1 MTDITA
7 LRATTWF
14 TLLTAAGLAA
24 AAPPAAAPPAAAPSA
39 AAPAMHA
46 YRALAL
52 NADGTRLAAI
62 ESDDAPGN
70 LKKIPPVL
78 VLRDTVSG
86 RVVASYAAFGACAD
100 CQLDA
105 PAWSP
110 DQQALAFIGADRKA
124 GSATLFVLRDGKI
137 TALTTVKGV
146 ANSARWSRDG
156 RQIAMLATVGAKKL
170 TGAVEAGAAQVGE
183 IGTAEDEQR
192 IGVVPAQGGAFRLVS
207 PPDTFVYEY
216 DWTPDGKGFVVT
228 SAKGN
233 GDNNWWVAT
242 LGHVDAAS
250 GKLRILAAPKMQMN
264 RPRVA
269 PDGATVAFI
278 GGLMSDF
285 GSVGGDVYTV
295 PLGAHAAH
303 APGAAPVDV
312 TPGYQGTFT
321 GIAWRGQAIY
331 ASVLAGSD
339 SAVVAVDPQART
351 ARTLWSGAVTASASG
366 EGHVVFSADARFAAS
381 VHEDF
386 VTAPRIV
393 AGALPALQA
402 ITHDNDGFGAQV
414 SARSVGWTNDGYAV
428 QGWLVGPRMLD
439 PAKKYPMIVQVHGGP
454 SAAATPRFVAGGAS
468 VSTLRD
474 LTSNGYFVFM
484 PNPRGSFGQGA
495 AFGAANRRD
504 FGGGDW
510 RDILAGVDRVLQVAP
525 VDGARLGL
533 FGHSYGGFMTMW
545 GVTHSDRFKAAVAGA
560 GIANW
565 ISYYGQNGI
574 DQWMVPFFGATA
586 YDDPAVY
593 RAASPIES
601 IKAARTPT
609 FIYVGERDVECP
621 PAQSVEFWHG
631 LRAMG
636 TPVSLVIYDGEG
648 HALRQPEH
656 QNDLRKRMV
665 GWFDKYLK

>member
-1 MTDITA
+1 MTDLKA
-7 LRATTWF
+7 LRATTLF
-14 TLLTAAGLAA
+14 AALLTAGAALAA
-24 AAPPAAAPPAAAPSA
+24 PQP
-39 AAPAMHA
+39 MHT

-52 NADGTRLAAI
+52 TADGSRLAAI

-70 LKKIPPVL
+70 ARKIPPKL
-78 VLRDTVSG
+78 VLRDAVSG
-86 RVVASYAAFGACAD
+86 KVLASYDAFAGCAD

-110 DQQALAFIGADRKA
+110 DQQALAFIGADHKA
-124 GSATLFVLRDGKI
+124 GTATVYVLKSGKV
-137 TALTTVKGV
+137 TALTTIKGV
-146 ANSARWSRDG
+146 ANTARWSGDG
-156 RQIAMLATVGAKKL
+156 RRVALLATVGAKKL

-183 IGTAEDEQR
+183 IGVEEDEQR
-192 IGVVPAQGGAFRLVS
+192 IGIVPAQGGALQLVS

-250 GKLRILAAPKMQMN
+250 GVLRILAAPKMQMN
-264 RPRVA
+264 RPRVS

-285 GSVGGDVYTV
+285 GSVGGDIFTV
-295 PLGAHAAH
+295 PLSG
-303 APGAAPVDV
+303 GTPVNV
-312 TPGYQGTFT
+312 TPGYQGSFN
-321 GIAWRGQAIY
+321 GIAWRGRDIF
-331 ASVLAGSD
+331 ASVLAGSAAA
-339 SAVVAVDPQART
+339 AVVVDPRART
-351 ARTLWSGAVTASASG
+351 ARTAWSGPVTASGSG
-366 EGHVVFSADARFAAS
+366 DGRFVYSADGTFAAS

-393 AGALPALQA
+393 AGRLPALQP
-402 ITHDNDGFGAQV
+402 ITTDNDAFTAQV
-414 SARSVGWTNDGYAV
+414 SARSVSWTNEGYTV
-428 QGWLVGPRMLD
+428 QGWLVGPRDID
-439 PAKKYPMIVQVHGGP
+439 PSKKYPMIVQVHGGP
-454 SAAATPRFVAGGAS
+454 AAAATPRYVPLDAAAS
-468 VSTLRD
+468 TMRD
-474 LTSNGYFVFM
+474 LTMNGYFVFL

-495 AFGAANRRD
+495 AFGSANKRD

-510 RDILAGVDRVLQVAP
+510 RDILAGVDEVLKVAP
-525 VDGARLGL
+525 IDGERLGL
-533 FGHSYGGFMTMW
+533 FGHSYGGYMTMW
-545 GVTHSDRFKAAVAGA
+545 GVTHSQRFKAAVAGA

-574 DQWMVPFFGATA
+574 DQWMVPFFGATM
-586 YDDPAVY
+586 YDDPAIY

-601 IKAARTPT
+601 IKHAKTPT

-631 LRAMG
+631 LKAMG

-648 HALRQPEH
+648 HALRKPEH

-665 GWFDKYLK
+665 GWFDRYLK

>member
-1 MTDITA
+1 MTDTKA
-7 LRATTWF
+7 LLAVLMTTVVAAGSA
-14 TLLTAAGLAA
+14 TAA
-24 AAPPAAAPPAAAPSA
+24 PER
-39 AAPAMHA
+39 AMHN

-52 NADGTRLAAI
+52 SADGTRLAAI
-62 ESDDAPGN
+62 EGDDAPGN
-70 LKKIPPVL
+70 AKRVPPKL
-78 VLRDTVSG
+78 VLRDAGTG
-86 RVVASYAAFGACAD
+86 RVLASYDTFGACAD

-105 PAWSP
+105 PSWSP
-110 DQQALAFIGADRKA
+110 DQNALAFVGADRKA
-124 GSATLFVLRDGKI
+124 GNATLFVLRDGKV
-137 TALTTVKGV
+137 TALTTVKGM
-146 ANSARWSRDG
+146 ANTARWSHDG

-183 IGTAEDEQR
+183 IGVEEDEQR
-192 IGVVPAQGGAFRLVS
+192 IGIVPAQGGALTLVS
-207 PPDTFVYEY
+207 PADTFVYEY

-250 GKLRILAAPKMQMN
+250 GTLRILAAPKMQMN
-264 RPRVA
+264 RPHVA
-269 PDGATVAFI
+269 PDGKTVAFI

-285 GSVGGDVYTV
+285 GSVGGDIYTV
-295 PLGAHAAH
+295 PFEG
-303 APGAAPVDV
+303 GAPVDV
-312 TPGYQGTFT
+312 TPGYKGSFN

-339 SAVVAVDPQART
+339 AAVVKVDPRTRT
-351 ARTLWSGAVTASASG
+351 ASTLWHGPVTASGSNDG
-366 EGHVVFSADARFAAS
+366 RFVFSADGTVAAS

-386 VTAPRIV
+386 ITPPRIN
-393 AGALPALQA
+393 AGRLPALKP
-402 ITHDNDGFGAQV
+402 ITNDNDGFAAQV
-414 SARSVGWTNDGYAV
+414 SARSIAWTNEGYAV
-428 QGWLVGPRMLD
+428 QGWLVGPTVID

-454 SAAATPRFVAGGAS
+454 AAAATPRFVPGGAS

-484 PNPRGSFGQGA
+484 PNPRGSFGQGS
-495 AFGAANRRD
+495 AFGSANKRD

-510 RDILAGVDRVLQVAP
+510 RDILAGVDQVLKVAP
-525 VDGARLGL
+525 VDGERLGL
-533 FGHSYGGFMTMW
+533 FGHSYGGYMTMW
-545 GVTHSDRFKAAVAGA
+545 GVTHSQRFKAAVAGA

-574 DQWMVPFFGATA
+574 DQWMIPFFGASA
-586 YDDPAVY
+586 YDDPAIY

-601 IKAARTPT
+601 IKAAKTPT

-631 LRAMG
+631 LKAMG

-648 HALRQPEH
+648 HALRKPEN
-656 QNDLRKRMV
+656 QNDLRKRML
-665 GWFDKYLK
+665 GWFDRYLK